1 MHGNSHLHH
10 ETVGGAG
17 LVAAQSAL
25 IMFFVSLLL
34 MYLAVQFFGKRDWPL
49 YRTVLWAAGI
59 LCCIAAAGPIASWSH
74 NQFSMHMMGHLLLG
88 MLGPLLMVLSAP
100 VTLFLRMLPA
110 RYARKGAR
118 LLKSRLFRFVSH
130 PAIAAIL
137 NIGGLWLLYIT
148 DLFTR
153 MHAQPLLYLLVHLHV
168 FLAGYLFTASF
179 VSIEPTSHRKSFMP
193 RAAILI
199 TALAGHGILSKYLY
213 AHPPAGVSVD
223 QAQSGAVLMYYGG
236 DLIDLFII
244 IFFCLE
250 WYKARRPREAGIGTA
265 PS

>member
-1 MHGNSHLHH
+1 MHGNSHQHH

-25 IMFFVSLLL
+25 IMFFVCLLL
-34 MYLAVQFFGKRDWPL
+34 MYLAVQFFGKRDWPF

-59 LCCIAAAGPIASWSH
+59 LCCMAAAGPIASWSH
-74 NQFSMHMMGHLLLG
+74 NHFSMHMMGHLLLG

-110 RYARKGAR
+110 GHARKGAR
-118 LLKSRLFRFVSH
+118 LLKSRFFGFVSH

-137 NIGGLWLLYIT
+137 NIGGLWLLYTT

-153 MHAQPLLYLLVHLHV
+153 MHQQPLLYLLVHLHV

-179 VSIEPTSHRKSFMP
+179 VSIEPTPHRKNFMP

-213 AHPPAGVSVD
+213 AHPPAGVSID

-236 DLIDLFII
+236 DLIDVFII

-250 WYKARRPREAGIGTA
+250 WYKARRPRKAGIGTA

>member
-1 MHGNSHLHH
+1 MHGNNHQHQ
-10 ETVGGAG
+10 EAAG
-17 LVAAQSAL
+17 TDLFAAQSTL
-25 IMFFVSLLL
+25 VVFFVWLLL

-49 YRTVLWAAGI
+49 YRTVFWVAGI

-74 NQFSMHMMGHLLLG
+74 HHFSMHMMGHLLLG

-100 VTLFLRMLPA
+100 VTLVLRMLPA
-110 RYARKGAR
+110 AYARKGSM
-118 LLKSRLFRFVSH
+118 LLKSRFFRFISH
-130 PAIAAIL
+130 PATAATL
-137 NIGGLWLLYIT
+137 NIGGLWLLYTT

-153 MHAQPLLYLLVHLHV
+153 MHEQPVLYLLVHLHV

-179 VSIEPTSHRKSFMP
+179 ISIDPSSHKKSFVP

-213 AHPPAGVSVD
+213 VHPPSGVSLE

-236 DLIDLFII
+236 DIIDLFII

-250 WYKARRPREAGIGTA
+250 WYKARRPREAGIGTS
-265 PS
+265 PL

>member
-1 MHGNSHLHH
+1 MHGNNYQHQ
-10 ETVGGAG
+10 EAAG
-17 LVAAQSAL
+17 TDLFAAQSTL
-25 IMFFVSLLL
+25 VVFFVWLLL

-49 YRTVLWAAGI
+49 YRTVLWVAGI

-74 NQFSMHMMGHLLLG
+74 HHFSMHMMGHLLLG

-100 VTLFLRMLPA
+100 VTLVLRMLPA
-110 RYARKGAR
+110 AYARKGAM
-118 LLKSRLFRFVSH
+118 LLKSRFFQFISH
-130 PAIAAIL
+130 PATAATL
-137 NIGGLWLLYIT
+137 NIGGLWLLYTT

-153 MHAQPLLYLLVHLHV
+153 MHEQPVLYLLVHLHV

-179 VSIEPTSHRKSFMP
+179 ISIDPSSHKKSFVP

-213 AHPPAGVSVD
+213 VHPPSGVSLD

-236 DLIDLFII
+236 DIIDLFII

-250 WYKARRPREAGIGTA
+250 WYKARRPREAGIGTS
-265 PS
+265 PL